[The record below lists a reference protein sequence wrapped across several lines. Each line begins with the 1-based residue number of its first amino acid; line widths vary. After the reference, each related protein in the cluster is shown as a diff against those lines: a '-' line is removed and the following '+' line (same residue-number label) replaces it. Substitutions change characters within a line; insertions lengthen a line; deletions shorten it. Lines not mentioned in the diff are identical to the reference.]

1 MALPVLRKIKVL
13 RWQANYPALRV
24 RLSCRRRFLFRVVHV
39 VSSLAFFEW
48 LGCALGI
55 LGAVLV
61 AVKSPHAHW
70 AWVLWLVSN
79 LSWTAYGLGSGQT
92 SIALQQG
99 AFSITSMIGLWHWV
113 LRPRF
118 VQKEIVEAEAAAAP
132 AAA

>member
-1 MALPVLRKIKVL
+1 M
-13 RWQANYPALRV
+13 
-24 RLSCRRRFLFRVVHV
+24 
-39 VSSLAFFEW
+39 
-48 LGCALGI
+48 GI

-70 AWVLWLVSN
+70 AWVRWLVSS
-79 LSWTAYGLGSGQT
+79 LSWTAYGLGTGQK

-118 VQKEIVEAEAAAAP
+118 LPEETAEAEVAAAP